1 MLELTIAAD
10 VMLWNK
16 DLAMRALDK
25 MMRAYIRHDLRSW
38 ENLRVELIFELSPLL
53 EGVSRE
59 ETRV

>member
-1 MLELTIAAD
+1 
-10 VMLWNK
+10 
-16 DLAMRALDK
+16 MRALDK

-38 ENLRVELIFELSPLL
+38 ENLRVELIFELSPFL